1 MQLKNIVVHQVY
13 FWLNNKA
20 DLPKLIEGLNVL
32 VPITSIREIHI
43 GIPAAT
49 EERDVIESSY
59 DVSLLVTFNNIAD
72 HDHYQVDP
80 LHDIFRDDYA
90 GQLCKRVMVLDSVD
104 A

>member
-1 MQLKNIVVHQVY
+1 MQLKNIVVHHVY

-20 DLPKLIEGLNVL
+20 DLPKLVEGLNVM
-32 VPITSIREIHI
+32 VPIKSIRDIHI

-72 HDHYQVDP
+72 HDYYQVDP

-90 GQLCKRVMVLDSVD
+90 GPLCKRVMVLDSVD

>member
-20 DLPKLIEGLNVL
+20 DLPKLVEGLNVM
-32 VPITSIREIHI
+32 VPITSIRDIHI

-49 EERDVIESSY
+49 EERDVIENSY

-90 GQLCKRVMVLDSVD
+90 GPLCKRVMVLDSVD

>member
-1 MQLKNIVVHQVY
+1 M
-13 FWLNNKA
+13 
-20 DLPKLIEGLNVL
+20 
-32 VPITSIREIHI
+32 VPITSIRDIHI

-80 LHDIFRDDYA
+80 LHDIFREDYA
-90 GQLCKRVMVLDSVD
+90 GPLCKRVMVLDSVD

>member
-1 MQLKNIVVHQVY
+1 MQVKNIIIHQVY

-20 DLPKLIEGLNVL
+20 DLPKFLEGLNVL
-32 VPITSIREIHI
+32 VPITSIRGIHI
-43 GIPAAT
+43 GVPAVT
-49 EERDVIESSY
+49 EVRDVTENSY
-59 DVSLLVTFNNIAD
+59 DAALSVTFNSIAD

-90 GQLCKRVMVLDSVD
+90 APLCKKIMVLDSAD

>member
-90 GQLCKRVMVLDSVD
+90 GPLCKRVMVLDSVD

>member
-32 VPITSIREIHI
+32 VPITSIRDIHI

-59 DVSLLVTFNNIAD
+59 DVSLLVTFNTIAE

-80 LHDIFRDDYA
+80 LHDIFRNDYA
-90 GQLCKRVMVLDSVD
+90 GPLCKRVMVLDSVD

>member
-1 MQLKNIVVHQVY
+1 MHLKNIVVHQVY

-20 DLPKLIEGLNVL
+20 ELPKLIEGLNVL
-32 VPITSIREIHI
+32 VPITSICDIHI

-80 LHDIFRDDYA
+80 LHDIFREDYA
-90 GQLCKRVMVLDSVD
+90 GPLCKRVMVLDSVD